1 MKIDVSVVLRRSV
14 NPVMIQVEL
23 LHVGSRKHSPAID
36 SLNVCVKFCRMEK
49 KTVTPL
55 LLFMRFISNDCVT
68 QVRGVINSLFVSVS
82 ASGPNV
88 FDIQA
93 EYSAAG
99 RNRCLTFRLFCLLI
113 LCGICPEMSQKLD
126 FVLFYF
132 FTICLSRP
140 CCLHWS
146 FSFLRFH
153 PSSRESK
160 DIEVKICPV
169 AALFTDV
176 KHPVSFLREKGD
188 VWLKSHTT
196 HRWHHTQ
203 IPQNILVIQLV
214 LILTDFL
221 RVFFSLTLSWLHFQ
235 KTASS
240 WLLFLLPLKL
250 YNTDLHLDD
259 IYGVLPPVFWLAGDL
274 Q

>member
-36 SLNVCVKFCRMEK
+36 SLDVCVKFCRMEK

-55 LLFMRFISNDCVT
+55 LLFMRYISNDCVT

-113 LCGICPEMSQKLD
+113 LCGICPEMSQKQD

-132 FTICLSRP
+132 FAIC
-140 CCLHWS
+140 
-146 FSFLRFH
+146 
-153 PSSRESK
+153 
-160 DIEVKICPV
+160 
-169 AALFTDV
+169 
-176 KHPVSFLREKGD
+176 
-188 VWLKSHTT
+188 
-196 HRWHHTQ
+196 
-203 IPQNILVIQLV
+203 
-214 LILTDFL
+214 
-221 RVFFSLTLSWLHFQ
+221 
-235 KTASS
+235 
-240 WLLFLLPLKL
+240 
-250 YNTDLHLDD
+250 
-259 IYGVLPPVFWLAGDL
+259 
-274 Q
+274 